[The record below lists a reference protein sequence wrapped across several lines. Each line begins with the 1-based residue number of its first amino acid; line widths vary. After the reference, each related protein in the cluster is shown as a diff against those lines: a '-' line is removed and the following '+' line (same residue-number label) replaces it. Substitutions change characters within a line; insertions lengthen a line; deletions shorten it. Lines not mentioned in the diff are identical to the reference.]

1 MGRNEAK
8 LRRGNILK
16 MDAINDIL
24 INSLRKNAIPQNFF
38 DKKYIEE
45 NSNDQFSSINHDVF
59 VIYNNGYKLEISY
72 YKNQSKLHYVS
83 FEKLDDHF
91 QDLFFNH
98 QIDKVNENLKLTI
111 NKTLHVDKDYGLGNF
126 KFIFDDGLLESIFY
140 QPDEVNKL

>member
-16 MDAINDIL
+16 MDAINKIL
-24 INSLRKNAIPQNFF
+24 INSLRKNALPQNFF

-45 NSNDQFSSINHDVF
+45 NSNDQISTINHDVF

-72 YKNQSKLHYVS
+72 YNIQSKLHYVS
-83 FEKLDDHF
+83 FEKLDDHS
-91 QDLFFNH
+91 QDSFFNN
-98 QIDKVNENLKLTI
+98 QFDKVNENLKLTI